1 MACAG
6 LPEPL
11 AGLQLLRVGIVS
23 SISFETPL
31 RKCFSALL
39 GIRDLVQLNKHFYV
53 SFMCQIS
60 FIEKNYP

>member
-39 GIRDLVQLNKHFYV
+39 GIRDLVQLNKHF
-53 SFMCQIS
+53 
-60 FIEKNYP
+60 